1 MSQPHTHT
9 CSLTSTRQSLAVS
22 SQVKPHLP
30 SLLRETAMLQPQIN
44 FASDSRKRRRSG
56 MTLIELLIAISILV
70 IIAAILVPQLRFA
83 SADRNLREA
92 SRTVASLFAQ
102 ASQRGIND
110 GEAGVVIERNPNI
123 LAADGTAYAGTSL
136 FMLRRSP
143 RYVGDAPDAKAE
155 RVRQSSEAFPA
166 TTDELDVHASD
177 VYIPLPFEQEDLGLV
192 QVDDQIS
199 FASQPNIRF
208 LITAVETDRDVVDN
222 TDKLRLSLASTSDFW
237 TLEDYIPVPEITED
251 PNVADV
257 SQQVIGGFSI
267 ARSPR
272 KLVSSRVDLPAGY
285 LIDLRFSGP
294 VNLEDDQVLFNQDD
308 RSVVDLSDPDAV
320 PNSVTYIFNS
330 RGAIDRFIYSVE
342 VANGNYQR
350 ASQKPSEPA
359 FLMVREYNTDDGG
372 ETAAAVLGNER
383 TMWVTADPAT
393 GAANV
398 VSSIPIEI
406 DPDNPVSNQVAL
418 RAARTFSSQ
427 GQQAAQ

>member
-1 MSQPHTHT
+1 MSQPHT
-9 CSLTSTRQSLAVS
+9 CSLTSTPQSLVVS

-30 SLLRETAMLQPQIN
+30 SLLRETAMLQPQIK
-44 FASDSRKRRRSG
+44 FASDFRKRRRSG

-92 SRTVASLFAQ
+92 SRTVASLFAE

-136 FMLRRSP
+136 FILRRSP
-143 RYVGDAPDAKAE
+143 RYSGDGEDAVAE
-155 RVRQSSEAFPA
+155 RVRLSSEAFPA

-177 VYIPLPFEQEDLGLV
+177 VYIPVPFEQEDLGLV

-208 LITAVETDRDVVDN
+208 VITAVETDRDVVDN
-222 TDKLRLSLASTSDFW
+222 IDKLRLSLASASDFW
-237 TLEDYIPVPEITED
+237 TLEDYIPNPEITED

-267 ARSPR
+267 ARRPR
-272 KLVSSRVDLPAGY
+272 KLVSSRVDLPTGY
-285 LIDLRFSGP
+285 LIDLRLSGP
-294 VNLEDDQVLFNQDD
+294 INLAEDQVLFDQDD
-308 RSVVDLSDPDAV
+308 RSVGTDAV
-320 PNSVTYIFNS
+320 PNSVTYVFNS

-342 VANGNYQR
+342 VADGVYQR

-372 ETAAAVLGNER
+372 ETTLAVLGNER